1 MSNHID
7 LLFAV
12 LITVCL
18 VLIVVLIH
26 YETLRLLS
34 EHLPTL
40 NIQPRLRILM
50 VIYGTFF
57 AHLLEIG
64 LFGAG
69 YYLFGAYLY
78 LGTFHGAQQM
88 AFLDYLYFSIVT
100 YTSLGFG
107 DIYPVG
113 YMRLLAGIE
122 ALMGLLMI
130 GWTASFTYL
139 MMEKLWLDHRKPHK
153 K

>member
-1 MSNHID
+1 MT
-7 LLFAV
+7 LLIC
-12 LITVCL
+12 LLTTICL

-34 EHLPTL
+34 EHLPTF
-40 NIQPRLRILM
+40 NIQPRLRILI

-69 YYLFGAYLY
+69 YYLFGAYLN
-78 LGTFHGAQQM
+78 LGTFHGVQQM